1 MIKCPNCGSTAQVKY
16 KAERL
21 DIYENTIHEMYSC
34 DCGCDFHRV
43 VEVKEIIIT
52 KEPKEDE

>member
-21 DIYENTIHEMYSC
+21 DVYENTVHEMYSC
-34 DCGCDFHRV
+34 ECGCDFQI
-43 VEVKEIIIT
+43 KAIIIT